1 MIWLRNNFKLMA
13 LLTALGVAVWFG
25 FSWKGNKDTPVIT
38 AVKADASAAR
48 GVTVAVQAA
57 RVAEHKVAA
66 SDTAASE
73 AYQKGIE
80 DGKKDLQ
87 GSIDHLRAAIRLR
100 DQQLADARARD
111 LPGVPGS
118 AGGRDGPAG
127 SDFFEAHGEDALRLA
142 AEADAVVKQLTAC
155 QHTLQGRE

>member
-1 MIWLRNNFKLMA
+1 MIWLRNNFKVMA
-13 LLTALGVAVWFG
+13 LLAVLGVAVWFG
-25 FSWKGNKDTPVIT
+25 FGWKGNKDAPVV
-38 AVKADASAAR
+38 AAAKADASAAS
-48 GVTVAVQAA
+48 GVTVAVQTA
-57 RVAEHKVAA
+57 RVAERKVAA

-87 GSIDHLRAAIRLR
+87 GSIDRLRAALRLR

-118 AGGRDGPAG
+118 AGGRDGAERT
-127 SDFFEAHGEDALRLA
+127 DFFEAHGEDALRLT